1 MSSDFQ
7 FYSPAPPKLWR
18 EIHLALAEAGQ
29 ALRPE
34 ESPPFALVRRDDEGA
49 LIAAASGE
57 IAFSSMHVSHLYVV
71 EQRRGAGLGSSLIRA
86 VETYARARRC
96 ERLHLETRSEDALRL
111 YLRLGFEVFG
121 ELPRYAGEQSLYFLY
136 KPL

>member
-1 MSSDFQ
+1 M

-29 ALRPE
+29 AVRPE
-34 ESPPFALVRRDDEGA
+34 QSPPFALLQRDDDGA

-57 IAFSSMHVSHLYVV
+57 IAFASMHVSHLYVAAA
-71 EQRRGAGLGSSLIRA
+71 RRGAGLGASLLRA

-111 YLRLGFEVFG
+111 YLRHGFKVFG
-121 ELPRYAGEQSLYFLY
+121 ELPRYAGEQSLYFLN